1 MQTVEIMT
9 TPPSRLSH
17 LLRPDRAELFL
28 SLAARANEVLAD
40 RVVWN
45 ISSTAG
51 GGGVAEMLHGF
62 LRYVRGGGVEIRW
75 VVIDGS
81 PDFFTVTKRI
91 HNQIHGEPGDGRGFD
106 NAERAI
112 YEGVQ
117 KANADALLTMIG
129 PRDVLILHDPQTAG
143 LAPRLGKSGRTVI
156 WRCHVGTEHTNAWT
170 EQAWAFLRPYVESA
184 DAAVFSRAAYVPG
197 WESGKPVAIIA
208 PSIDPLS
215 AKNQPLSDET
225 VRAILG
231 EADILDTSG
240 GSPTFL
246 NGNDLPH
253 PVTRRAT
260 VLRQGGPLPAAV
272 PTVVQVSRWDRLKD
286 MAGVLQGFV
295 LGNVAAETGAHL
307 LLVGPDPEGVTD
319 DPEARAVLAECAEIW
334 RGLTDVHRSGASL
347 VGVPMDDLEENA
359 AIINSLQRH
368 ATVIVQKSL
377 KEGFGLTVSEGM
389 WKGDPVVA
397 SAVGGIQDQVRDGV
411 DGFLLPD
418 PTDLQSFAARVKQL
432 LSEPDLPA
440 RMGASGH
447 ERVRDH
453 FLPDRDLGEW
463 LALIERLAQ
472 G

>member
-1 MQTVEIMT
+1 
-9 TPPSRLSH
+9 
-17 LLRPDRAELFL
+17 
-28 SLAARANEVLAD
+28 
-40 RVVWN
+40 
-45 ISSTAG
+45 
-51 GGGVAEMLHGF
+51 
-62 LRYVRGGGVEIRW
+62 
-75 VVIDGS
+75 
-81 PDFFTVTKRI
+81 
-91 HNQIHGEPGDGRGFD
+91 
-106 NAERAI
+106 
-112 YEGVQ
+112 
-117 KANADALLTMIG
+117 
-129 PRDVLILHDPQTAG
+129 
-143 LAPRLGKSGRTVI
+143 
-156 WRCHVGTEHTNAWT
+156 
-170 EQAWAFLRPYVESA
+170 
-184 DAAVFSRAAYVPG
+184 
-197 WESGKPVAIIA
+197 
-208 PSIDPLS
+208 
-215 AKNQPLSDET
+215 
-225 VRAILG
+225 
-231 EADILDTSG
+231 
-240 GSPTFL
+240 
-246 NGNDLPH
+246 
-253 PVTRRAT
+253 
-260 VLRQGGPLPAAV
+260 
-272 PTVVQVSRWDRLKD
+272 

-463 LALIERLAQ
+463 LALIERLTP